1 MHPKPDLW
9 AGEFGDSYTKR
20 HMAADIAPRRALWQM
35 LLPRHVESVLEVGAN
50 VGLNLEAIGQFSVAE
65 LYATE
70 PNDMARAE
78 LEEILPATHVTAD
91 YARKLS
97 WPAGHVDAVITSGV
111 LIHVPEA
118 ELEASLREIHRVAR
132 RWIIAAEY
140 FAPQQEMVPYRG
152 EADALWRRDYGSLY
166 LDMFPDLTLTGCV
179 FAYWRLTGLD
189 NLTVWVMEKGSS
201 RAN

>member
-1 MHPKPDLW
+1 
-9 AGEFGDSYTKR
+9 
-20 HMAADIAPRRALWQM
+20 MAADIAPRRALWQM
-35 LLPRHVESVLEVGAN
+35 LLPRHCESILEVGAN

-97 WPAGHVDAVITSGV
+97 WPDGHVDLAFTCGV

-118 ELEASLREIHRVAR
+118 DLVASMREIHRCAR
-132 RWIIAAEY
+132 RWIICGEY
-140 FAPQQEMVPYRG
+140 FSAKDRMEPYQGRD
-152 EADALWRRDYGSLY
+152 DALWLRDYGSIY
-166 LDMFPDLTLTGCV
+166 LDNFPDLHCEACL
-179 FAYWRLTGLD
+179 FAWNKLTGLD
-189 NLTVWVMEKGSS
+189 NITFWLFEKGNS

>member
-1 MHPKPDLW
+1 MTELW
-9 AGEFGDSYTKR
+9 QGPFGDAYTRR
-20 HMAADIAPRRALWQM
+20 HMNQDTAPRRALWQM
-35 LLPRHVESVLEVGAN
+35 LLPRHCESILEVGAN
-50 VGLNLEAIGQFSVAE
+50 VGLNLEAIGQFSPAE

-78 LEEILPATHVTAD
+78 LEEVLPATHVTAD

-97 WPAGHVDAVITSGV
+97 WPDKHVDLVMTSGV

-118 ELEASLREIHRVAR
+118 GLEASLREIHRVAR

-140 FAPQQEMVPYRG
+140 FSPTQEVVPYRG
-152 EADALWRRDYGSLY
+152 EANALWRRDYGSLY
-166 LDMFPDLTLTGCV
+166 LDMFPDLTLTGCL

-189 NLTVWVMEKGSS
+189 NLTVWVLEKGLHRS
-201 RAN
+201 N